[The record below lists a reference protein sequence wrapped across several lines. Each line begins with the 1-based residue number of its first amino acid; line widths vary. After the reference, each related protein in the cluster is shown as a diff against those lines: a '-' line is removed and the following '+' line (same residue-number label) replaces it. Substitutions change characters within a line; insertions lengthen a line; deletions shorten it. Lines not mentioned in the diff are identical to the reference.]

1 MNFQMCQQ
9 IQTGNVPIVKNVQII
24 NKAVIKKKMDQ
35 DLNMNR
41 LRIFWI
47 NIVRCVVKQNQLKNS
62 GFVDEKKMDIM
73 SIVSN
78 AREN

>member
-1 MNFQMCQQ
+1 
-9 IQTGNVPIVKNVQII
+9 VSKNLDGKCSYCKECSN
-24 NKAVIKKKMDQ
+24 NKQSGYKKKTDQ

-78 AREN
+78 VREN

>member
-1 MNFQMCQQ
+1 
-9 IQTGNVPIVKNVQII
+9 
-24 NKAVIKKKMDQ
+24 
-35 DLNMNR
+35 MNR

-47 NIVRCVVKQNQLKNS
+47 NIVRCVVIQNQLKNS